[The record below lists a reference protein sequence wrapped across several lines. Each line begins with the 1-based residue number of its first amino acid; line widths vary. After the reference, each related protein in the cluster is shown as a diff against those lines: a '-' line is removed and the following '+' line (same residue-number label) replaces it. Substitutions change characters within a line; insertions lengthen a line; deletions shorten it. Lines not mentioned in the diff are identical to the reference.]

1 MNSYC
6 KKEMTSSDHENK
18 EDDTSQTITFVGL
31 DISKARLDI
40 HASGKHREEKNNP
53 EGHRAFIKRLR
64 SLTHPRVICE
74 ATGGYEAAI
83 VAALLD
89 AGIAVCVVQPG
100 RVRHFAEANGWLA
113 KNDRID
119 ARLLAVFGETIRPRL
134 ESPADPGSRRLREM
148 LDYRRLTRDQ
158 ILESTNRL
166 ELATGYLREGLETRI
181 ATLKADLKR
190 VDKELAAHIAANP
203 LLAEKDQRLT
213 QLKGVGPVLAATLLA
228 YLPELGQLE
237 DKEIAS
243 LVGVAPHP
251 KDSGTSRSRRRVA
264 GGRSQVR
271 TVLYMAAIA
280 AARSNPILKAFYQ
293 RLKTTKGKPH
303 KVAIVAVMRKMLTV
317 LNRLIADPQFSLA

>member
-6 KKEMTSSDHENK
+6 KKEMTSSEHENK
-18 EDDTSQTITFVGL
+18 EDDTSLAITFVGL

-53 EGHRAFIKRLR
+53 DGHRAFIRHLR
-64 SLTHPRVICE
+64 SLPHPRVICE

-89 AGIAVCVVQPG
+89 AGIGVCVVQPG
-100 RVRHFAEANGWLA
+100 RVRHFADANGWFA

-134 ESPADPGSRRLREM
+134 ASPADPGSRRLREM

-158 ILESTNRL
+158 ILESANRL
-166 ELATGYLREGLETRI
+166 ELATGYLREGLEIRI
-181 ATLKADLKR
+181 ATLKADLKK
-190 VDKELAAHIAANP
+190 VDKEIAAHIAANP
-203 LLAEKDQRLT
+203 VLAEKGERMT
-213 QLKGVGPVLAATLLA
+213 RLKGVGPVLAATLLA

-237 DKEIAS
+237 DREIAS

-251 KDSGTSRSRRRVA
+251 KDSGTSRSRRRVT

-280 AARSNPILKAFYQ
+280 AARSNPILKVFYG